1 LVAGGFGYDN
11 AKSKVQINGR
21 WIHSFAR
28 LFANEVELRSSE
40 AQNPSADV
48 PADAESERSEL
59 QEVPIMKLENKKQL
73 ASRVFNVGKSRIV
86 FNTSRLSEIK
96 EAITKQDMK
105 DLKEAGAIIIKEKKG
120 RKKIEKRK
128 TRRRAGS
135 IKKKVNKRKQ
145 NYVKLTRKLRKH
157 LKNLKQKNNISSKDY
172 KELRKEIRTSAFRS
186 LNQMKERMKETKK

>member
-1 LVAGGFGYDN
+1 
-11 AKSKVQINGR
+11 
-21 WIHSFAR
+21 
-28 LFANEVELRSSE
+28 
-40 AQNPSADV
+40 
-48 PADAESERSEL
+48 
-59 QEVPIMKLENKKQL
+59 MKLENKKQL

>member
-1 LVAGGFGYDN
+1 MNLQKKVALAIRTLG
-11 AKSKVQINGR
+11 VGR
-21 WIHSFAR
+21 DRIIFNKER
-28 LFANEVELRSSE
+28 LN
-40 AQNPSADV
+40 
-48 PADAESERSEL
+48 
-59 QEVPIMKLENKKQL
+59 
-73 ASRVFNVGKSRIV
+73 
-86 FNTSRLSEIK
+86 EIK
-96 EAITKQDMK
+96 EAITKQDIR
-105 DLKEAGAIIIKEKKG
+105 DLVRDGAIIIMNISG
-120 RKKIEKRK
+120 RKAHQKRK